1 MLIPGEYREFHMP
14 FFGAHMSAAG
24 GPHKALEA
32 AAVFGM
38 DACQLFTK
46 NNKQWKAP
54 PLGEDAL
61 SEFART
67 KERVELRSLVSH
79 ASYLLNLATK
89 DDELWKKS
97 VAALVDELHR
107 ADQLSLHYLVVHP
120 GTASGDNEQEALHR
134 VAAAVDAALGE
145 LPKLKTK
152 LLLET
157 TAGQGK
163 CIGHTF
169 RHLGTILKKAK
180 RGKKVGVC
188 LDTCHIF
195 AAGYALSPASDYRQT
210 MQEFDDEI
218 GLERLAVLHVNDS
231 VKGLGCRVD
240 RHAHVG
246 HGSIGLEGFCNVVT
260 DPRFAELPLILETPK
275 GPDANNEEWDVVNLR
290 TLRNLCRRR

>member
-1 MLIPGEYREFHMP
+1 
-14 FFGAHMSAAG
+14 MSAAG
-24 GPHKALEA
+24 GPHNALEA
-32 AAVFGM
+32 AAALGM
-38 DACQLFTK
+38 EACQLFTK
-46 NNKQWKAP
+46 NNQQWKAA
-54 PLGEDAL
+54 PLQDETIRT
-61 SEFART
+61 FAQT
-67 KERVELRSLVSH
+67 WERVGLQCALAH

-89 DDELWKKS
+89 NDELWKKS
-97 VAALVDELHR
+97 IAALVDELHR
-107 ADQLSLHYLVVHP
+107 ADQLKLQYLVVHP
-120 GTASGDNEQEALHR
+120 GTASDEDEKEALHR

-169 RHLGTILKKAK
+169 RHLGRILKKAK

-195 AAGYALSPASDYRQT
+195 AAGYALAPASDYRQT

-218 GLERLAVLHVNDS
+218 GLDRLAVLHVNDS

-246 HGSIGLEGFCNVVT
+246 HGSIGVEGFCNVVT
-260 DPRFAELPLILETPK
+260 DPRFQELPLILETPK
-275 GPDANNEEWDVVNLR
+275 GPNADKEEWDVVNLR
-290 TLRNLCRRR
+290 TLRNLCQTRR